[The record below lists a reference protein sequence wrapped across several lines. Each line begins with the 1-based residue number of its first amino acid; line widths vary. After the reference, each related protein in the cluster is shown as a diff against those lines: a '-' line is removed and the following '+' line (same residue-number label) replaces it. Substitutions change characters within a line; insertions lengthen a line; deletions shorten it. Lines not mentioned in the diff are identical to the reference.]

1 MSDDGEKKT
10 IVSDEMAKK
19 FASEKETPYV
29 RWVRD
34 QGLEIIDSVYV
45 KNLRNLAKDTLEG
58 DLIAK
63 LKGIE
68 QKYLPILKKEA
79 FLLSEFPWE
88 SIIERADNLLKV
100 SQNEKKLLELYL

>member
-1 MSDDGEKKT
+1 MTDDKKQGA

-45 KNLRNLAKDTLEG
+45 KNLYNVE
-58 DLIAK
+58 
-63 LKGIE
+63 LK
-68 QKYLPILKKEA
+68 
-79 FLLSEFPWE
+79 PW
-88 SIIERADNLLKV
+88 AAP
-100 SQNEKKLLELYL
+100 